1 MYVYEFMSCLRG
13 DSSLGK
19 KKYSSWKIN
28 DKKNSRPIKLLTTN
42 LSDKLSWTC
51 NLWLEKN
58 LLMVWYVVL
67 S

>member
-1 MYVYEFMSCLRG
+1 MNLWVVLEEIPVWE
-13 DSSLGK
+13 K

-42 LSDKLSWTC
+42 LSDKLSWTY